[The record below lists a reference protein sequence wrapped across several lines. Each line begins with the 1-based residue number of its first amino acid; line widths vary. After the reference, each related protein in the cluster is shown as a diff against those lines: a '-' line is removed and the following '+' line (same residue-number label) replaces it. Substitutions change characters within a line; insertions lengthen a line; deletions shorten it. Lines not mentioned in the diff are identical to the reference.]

1 VFFVLSLLVHVFVAN
16 KTHQLMASVTVRFA
30 AKVKPIYCYIRLD
43 KCLDEHVLE
52 ILVQPVF
59 L

>member
-1 VFFVLSLLVHVFVAN
+1 VHVFVAN

-43 KCLDEHVLE
+43 KCLDKHVLE

-59 L
+59 I